1 MNIKE
6 RLHYFFIFISDCT
19 GKAHVILG
27 IDLSTKS
34 RFDMA
39 LNLGIALFSNVRQV
53 RRTLLLNDANNYEYT
68 FAPGVNSKSEFGKIQ
83 SEAASRLNSGSYDAK
98 GMVDS
103 FVSAFNKSLLTTM
116 HMARVAILISDT
128 DSGSPTQMRQ
138 AVDMLR
144 NQNIKLIII
153 AVQAEFKPS
162 LQTLLELTEE
172 NLQNQIVTSDKTLSV
187 SGLNQVMNSVCY
199 GKVLCIFEYQFDFI
213 FFKIKRGWFHFT

>member
-172 NLQNQIVTSDKTLSV
+172 NLQNQIVTSDMTLSV

-199 GKVLCIFEYQFDFI
+199 GKTFYVYLNINLILYSS
-213 FFKIKRGWFHFT
+213 K